1 MKKTEEVVNVSY
13 KLNAEVR
20 EEIGKNKAKK
30 IRKENEIPAIIY
42 EKNKESIPVKIDSI
56 EFMKVFREAGTS
68 NLVDLSLENETTP
81 VIIKSVQKDPIKGN
95 VIHVDLQRLDMKEK
109 IKVEVPI
116 ILHNRDKIKNQP
128 SVLMQM
134 IESIE
139 IECLPGDM
147 PEAIGIDVEDLD
159 FNEPIKVN
167 SLDIINNPKVRVITD
182 HDMTI
187 CVLNRP
193 VDHKED
199 LEEETEGSG
208 AEPELVKDEEND

>member
-1 MKKTEEVVNVSY
+1 MSY
-13 KLNAEVR
+13 KLNAEIR

-42 EKNKESIPVKIDSI
+42 ERNRESIPVKIDGI

-68 NLVDLSLENETTP
+68 NLIDLSLENETTP

-128 SVLMQM
+128 SVLMHM
-134 IESIE
+134 IESLE

-147 PEAIGIDVEDLD
+147 PEAIEIDVEDLD
-159 FNEPIKVN
+159 FNEPIKVKN
-167 SLDIINNPKVRVITD
+167 LDIINNPNVRVITD

-193 VDHKED
+193 TDYKEE
-199 LEEETEGSG
+199 LEEETEGS
-208 AEPELVKDEEND
+208 EPELVKDEEK

>member
-1 MKKTEEVVNVSY
+1 MSY
-13 KLNAEVR
+13 KLNAETR

-42 EKNKESIPVKIDSI
+42 ERNRESIPVKIDGI

-68 NLVDLSLENETTP
+68 NLIDLSLENETTP

-134 IESIE
+134 IESLE

-147 PEAIGIDVEDLD
+147 PEAIEIDVEDLD
-159 FNEPIKVN
+159 FNEPIKVKN
-167 SLDIINNPKVRVITD
+167 LDIINNPNVRVITD

-193 VDHKED
+193 TDYKEE
-199 LEEETEGSG
+199 LEEETEGS
-208 AEPELVKDEEND
+208 EPELVKDEEK

>member
-1 MKKTEEVVNVSY
+1 MSY
-13 KLNAEVR
+13 KLNAETR

-42 EKNKESIPVKIDSI
+42 ERNRESIPVKIDGI

-68 NLVDLSLENETTP
+68 NLIDLSLENETTP

-128 SVLMQM
+128 SVLMHM
-134 IESIE
+134 IESLE

-147 PEAIGIDVEDLD
+147 PEAIEIDVEDLD
-159 FNEPIKVN
+159 FNEPIKVKN
-167 SLDIINNPKVRVITD
+167 LDIINNPNVRVITD

-193 VDHKED
+193 TDYKEE
-199 LEEETEGSG
+199 LEEETEGS
-208 AEPELVKDEEND
+208 EPELVKDEEK

>member
-1 MKKTEEVVNVSY
+1 MSY
-13 KLNAEVR
+13 KLNAETR

-42 EKNKESIPVKIDSI
+42 ERNRESIPVKIDGI

-68 NLVDLSLENETTP
+68 NLIDLSLENETTP

-134 IESIE
+134 IESLE

-147 PEAIGIDVEDLD
+147 PEAIEIDVEDLD
-159 FNEPIKVN
+159 FNEPIKVKN
-167 SLDIINNPKVRVITD
+167 LDIINNPDVRVITD

-193 VDHKED
+193 TDYKEE
-199 LEEETEGSG
+199 LEEETEGS
-208 AEPELVKDEEND
+208 EPELVKDEEK

>member
-1 MKKTEEVVNVSY
+1 MSY
-13 KLNAEVR
+13 KLNAEIR

-42 EKNKESIPVKIDSI
+42 ERNRESIPVKIDGI

-68 NLVDLSLENETTP
+68 NLIDLSLEDETTP

-134 IESIE
+134 IESLE

-147 PEAIGIDVEDLD
+147 PEAIEIDVEDLD
-159 FNEPIKVN
+159 FNEPIKVKN
-167 SLDIINNPKVRVITD
+167 LDIINNPNVRVITD

-193 VDHKED
+193 ADYKEE
-199 LEEETEGSG
+199 LEEETEGS
-208 AEPELVKDEEND
+208 EPELVKDEEK

>member
-1 MKKTEEVVNVSY
+1 MSY
-13 KLNAEVR
+13 KLNAEIR

-42 EKNKESIPVKIDSI
+42 ERNRESIPVKIDGI

-68 NLVDLSLENETTP
+68 NLIDLSLENETTP

-134 IESIE
+134 IESLE

-147 PEAIGIDVEDLD
+147 PEAIEIDVEDLD
-159 FNEPIKVN
+159 FNEPIKVKN
-167 SLDIINNPKVRVITD
+167 LDIINNPNVRVITD

-193 VDHKED
+193 TDYKEE
-199 LEEETEGSG
+199 LEEETEGS
-208 AEPELVKDEEND
+208 EPELVKDEEK